1 MSEESSQAQAFEAL
15 ALKALALL
23 DEALERCDPENVVGL
38 VKLAGALVDLHAVLG
53 LKKDPLDQE
62 EQRAKIQK
70 LQQDAHQDKAQ
81 GGGVI
86 LLPEIREPEED
97 PGEDPPCLDP
107 WLEHI
112 RQP

>member
-1 MSEESSQAQAFEAL
+1 MSEESSQAQAVKAA

-23 DEALERCDPENVVGL
+23 DEALDRCDPENVAGL

-53 LKKDPLDQE
+53 LRKDPLDQE

-70 LQQDAHQDKAQ
+70 LHQDAHQDKAQ

-86 LLPEIREPEED
+86 LLPEISEPEED
-97 PGEDPPCLDP
+97 LGDDPPGLDA
-107 WLEHI
+107 WLEHLS
-112 RQP
+112 QP